1 MYTLRGLGSLPL
13 CSGIVKPAG
22 FVGPVE
28 CDDSQGP
35 VTYTP
40 VERNE
45 TSLSDP
51 FGWFALDQGH
61 PTGVM
66 PPSASRPPATTFS
79 EWLNQNALNVGLAV
93 AAAALLIGL
102 SKR

>member
-1 MYTLRGLGSLPL
+1 MYALRGLGSLPL
-13 CSGIVKPAG
+13 CSSIVTPAG
-22 FVGPVE
+22 FMGPVE